1 MIESVN
7 FRLFPGDE
15 LLTFGTRG
23 ISAVDARKTQLP
35 SVVPY
40 LNNATV
46 KCNAFKSAQERES
59 KNPVTILLAGKAGV
73 CNDSFI
79 AMRKY
84 FESASARRKEGWSA
98 AAESLLSVIRKHG
111 WSAQI
116 LGYKAKT
123 GVLNNIITEIRTKY
137 PTQLA
142 LIGGE
147 ELLDEV
153 SDALVD
159 FEATAKQVVDVAA
172 SNNEPTVAETRPELI
187 VAIRSMFQ
195 FVGLQEIAAPSRDLT
210 ALIEELNELIVTSLS
225 TVRASDTRTE
235 NIKKKD
241 AGKIETTTAS

>member
-15 LLTFGTRG
+15 LLTFSLRAMN
-23 ISAVDARKTQLP
+23 AVDARKSQLP

-40 LNNATV
+40 LNNASV
-46 KCNAFKSAQERES
+46 KCNAFKGAQERES
-59 KNPVTILLAGKAGV
+59 KNPVTILLSGKAGV

-84 FESASARRKEGWSA
+84 FESASARRKEGWGT

-159 FEATAKQVVDVAA
+159 FETTAKQVVDVAA
-172 SNNEPTVAETRPELI
+172 GNNEPTVAETRPELI

-195 FVGLQEIAAPSRDLT
+195 FVGLQEIAEPSRNLT
-210 ALIEELNELIVTSLS
+210 ALIKELNELIVTSLS
-225 TVRASDTRTE
+225 TLRASDTRAE

-241 AGKIETTTAS
+241 AGKSDATTAG